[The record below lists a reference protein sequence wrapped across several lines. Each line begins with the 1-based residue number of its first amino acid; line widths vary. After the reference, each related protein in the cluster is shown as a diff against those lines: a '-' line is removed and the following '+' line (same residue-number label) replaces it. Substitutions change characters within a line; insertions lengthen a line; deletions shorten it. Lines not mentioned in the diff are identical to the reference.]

1 MFVIDFQTKKI
12 KELDNFQICDFVNNL
27 IDKGSK
33 DLIGKRYLFLP
44 DAAHALY
51 ILEKAGY

>member
-1 MFVIDFQTKKI
+1 MFVIDFKTKKI
-12 KELDNFQICDFVNNL
+12 KELDAFQICDFVNNL